1 MDIEIDKLSI
11 YGFGSFFNKRS
22 ECQDIDILIIHQSI
36 SYQSCQFAIR
46 CKKRLQELMSELD
59 ITILSESEE
68 HQLSFIKKSKTVS
81 IGRIDGNSALIDL
94 DVIFE
99 ELIRFK
105 AECVITR

>member
-22 ECQDIDILIIHQSI
+22 DYKDIDILIIHQST
-36 SYQSCQFAIR
+36 SYQSCQFAIW
-46 CKKRLQELMSELD
+46 CKKRLHELISELD

-68 HQLSFIKKSKTVS
+68 HQLSFIIKSKAVS
-81 IGRIDGNSALIDL
+81 IGKIDENSALYDIGL
-94 DVIFE
+94 IFE

-105 AECVITR
+105 RRAWDKW